1 MKKANK
7 AICALLAAGVAL
19 AAGGCQNQSPAGGDS
34 MFENGS
40 ASISSAFDNYPSGTN
55 LDTVRMG
62 EIIKIASDKPYSSLI
77 KTRYPEKEL
86 IHSFYYKRTDGN
98 FVTTMSDIDAKYP
111 IECLRER
118 ENAPRYNI
126 YQTKE
131 EGLLYV
137 FYTPESPYDP
147 ETTFYFVDMI
157 LYAKKVLYQKDFAKL
172 KAGDPLS
179 KVEAI
184 DAGTKAINSVDT
196 SYLAYPVVQNYE
208 TGRQEHPPH
217 TTYHLLKDGL
227 CEIIYDGEGDDTSTY
242 TVKEVKFYSLDE
254 VKALKKNNYWILEQD
269 YIG

>member
-1 MKKANK
+1 M
-7 AICALLAAGVAL
+7 
-19 AAGGCQNQSPAGGDS
+19 SES
-34 MFENGS
+34 GS
-40 ASISSAFDNYPSGTN
+40 AAVSSAFDNYPSGTN
-55 LDTVRMG
+55 MNTVRMG
-62 EIIKIASDKPYSSLI
+62 EIIKTASDKPYSSLI
-77 KTRYPEKEL
+77 KTQYAEKDL
-86 IHSFYYKRTDGN
+86 IKAISYRDVLN
-98 FVTTMSDIDAKYP
+98 FTTIMSALDSRFK

-118 ENAPRYNI
+118 ENAPRYSI
-126 YQTKE
+126 YKTKE
-131 EGLLYV
+131 NGLLYV